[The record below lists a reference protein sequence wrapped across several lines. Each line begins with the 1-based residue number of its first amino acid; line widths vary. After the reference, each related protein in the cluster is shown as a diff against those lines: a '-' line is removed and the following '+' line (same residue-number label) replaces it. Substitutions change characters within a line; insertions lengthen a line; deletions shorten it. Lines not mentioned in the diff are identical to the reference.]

1 MKSRRVVT
9 GHNQDGRSIVKW
21 DTEIEGQPGRAG
33 FENVPL
39 WATDQLP
46 ARLSEEDPNTWD
58 LGTSLGNGSIF
69 RICRYEPG
77 VAGRWHKTDSIDYAI
92 VLSGEMW
99 MELDEQEVHLRP
111 GDVVVQRST
120 IHNWVNRG
128 TEPCVMVFILIAT
141 EGAESTG
148 WS

>member
-1 MKSRRVVT
+1 MRVRRVVT
-9 GHNQDGRSIVKW
+9 ENNNEGRSVVKW

-33 FENVPL
+33 FENIPL

-46 ARLSEEDPNTWD
+46 PRLSEDDPNTWD
-58 LGTSLGNGSIF
+58 LGTSLANGSVF
-69 RICRYEPG
+69 RFCRYEPG
-77 VAGRWHKTDSIDYAI
+77 VEARWHRTDSLDYAI
-92 VLSGEMW
+92 VVSGEMW
-99 MELDEQEVHLRP
+99 MQLDEEEVHLRA
-111 GDVVVQRST
+111 GDVIVQRST

-128 TEPCVMVFILIAT
+128 TEPCVMAYVLIAT